1 MRTST
6 LGWMTTSA
14 AIDGSEDRG
23 LRTRVLTAL
32 VLAPVIIVIVLLG
45 EPWISLLVGV
55 AAFLAL
61 VELVGLLD
69 AAGHQPPQVLTIF
82 GGMALVAA
90 GLITTNGEGM
100 GGLGATL
107 VVALDPPG
115 FVAATLIAAMLLLAA
130 AGFTRSEPR
139 AGFVTWAMTSFGIAY
154 VGLLLPAIVLVA
166 HLAPSGGSASTPVG
180 VLGIG
185 SGAAWTLL
193 LVLVVWGYD
202 TGAYLTGR
210 RLGRRRMLDHISPS
224 KTIEGLAGGLV
235 MGTIGAGIGAMLVGL
250 EPWHPL
256 VIGPLVGLAAQA
268 GDLAE
273 SMLKRAAGRKESGF
287 LVPGHGGILDRLDS
301 FLFAAPV
308 LAGYALLAA
317 GRIT

>member
-1 MRTST
+1 M
-6 LGWMTTSA
+6 
-14 AIDGSEDRG
+14 
-23 LRTRVLTAL
+23 LRTRLITAL
-32 VLAPVIIVIVLLG
+32 VLAPIIVAIVLLG
-45 EPWISLLVGV
+45 EPWLSILIGV

-69 AAGHQPPQVLTIF
+69 ASGYEPPQVLMIVA
-82 GGMALVAA
+82 GLALTAA
-90 GLITTNGEGM
+90 GLVATNDESVGGVVIT
-100 GGLGATL
+100 LAT
-107 VVALDPPG
+107 ALDPPG
-115 FVAATLIAAMLLLAA
+115 LVAATFVAALLLLAA
-130 AGFTRSEPR
+130 VGFTRADPR
-139 AGFVTWAMTSFGIAY
+139 AGFVTWAVSSFGVAY
-154 VGLLLPAIVLVA
+154 IGLLLPMIAVVA
-166 HLAPSGGSASTPVG
+166 HLAPPGGSAVSPVG

-185 SGAAWTLL
+185 SGVAWALM

-210 RLGRRRMLDHISPS
+210 WLGQRRLVDHISPS

-235 MGTIGAGIGAMLVGL
+235 VATLAAGIGAVLVGL

-256 VIGPLVGLAAQA
+256 LIGPVVGLSAQA

-287 LVPGHGGILDRLDS
+287 LMPGHGGILDRIDS

-317 GRIT
+317 GRVT